1 MIQKCLLYIAIAFL
15 IGCKTVPD
23 TSSRT
28 TNIEIGKSFI
38 DAFYSFDKA
47 ALQELLAS
55 AARSQSEILY
65 YQKWAKCANYKIV
78 DRTHFFERSD
88 SVVVFPITVKD
99 DLMGALEI
107 DFNVTDTFHIVV
119 REGEI
124 RSVKTSSNDLP
135 VYYET
140 KEWVNKNRPDYVA
153 KACEGIWAGGPT
165 PCECVQGMVKGFT
178 DFTKRKKDANL
189 SYQTPGDGN
198 P

>member
-1 MIQKCLLYIAIAFL
+1 MIQKCALCISIAFL
-15 IGCKTVPD
+15 IGCKPTTD
-23 TSSRT
+23 TSPRT
-28 TNIEIGKSFI
+28 TNIEIGKAFI
-38 DAFYSFDKA
+38 DAFYSFDKG

-55 AARSQSEILY
+55 AEGPQSEILY
-65 YQKWAKCANYKIV
+65 YQKWAECANYTIV
-78 DRTHFFERSD
+78 DRTQFFETSD

-119 REGEI
+119 KEGKI

-135 VYYET
+135 VYYEA

-153 KACEGIWAGGPT
+153 KACEGIWAGGAT

-178 DFTKRKKDANL
+178 EFTKGEGVGK
-189 SYQTPGDGN
+189 
-198 P
+198 